1 MNKRKCKDCSNRI
14 MGLCKSDTKCPY
26 LKKKT
31 LFNVLSS
38 SKKKLAEKL
47 IYAIFIDDNWGSYYR
62 STLVDDS
69 EWKIKE
75 KAIKATIDKLNE
87 VQDE

>member
-31 LFNVLSS
+31 LFDVLSS

-47 IYAIFIDDNWGSYYR
+47 IYVIFIDDNWGSYYK

-75 KAIKATIDKLNE
+75 EAIKATIDKLNE

>member
-31 LFNVLSS
+31 LFDVLSS
-38 SKKKLAEKL
+38 SKKRLAEKL
-47 IYAIFIDDNWGSYYR
+47 IYVIFIDDDWGSYYK

-69 EWKIKE
+69 EWKTKE
-75 KAIKATIDKLNE
+75 EAIKVTIDKLNE